1 MLEEG
6 KSPAR
11 QCWIA
16 QAIRRHLGA
25 ELRAA
30 YSEFVGAP
38 IPNEHVDLLLL
49 LRRRERS
56 RKSSRSETA

>member
-30 YSEFVGAP
+30 YSEFVGRADP
-38 IPNEHVDLLLL
+38 
-49 LRRRERS
+49 ERA
-56 RKSSRSETA
+56 R